1 MFKPILSEQ
10 INRSDHMEGAL
21 YHQYDGKIYKMIG
34 YMLDSSVKDDK
45 ELDACSEHKLSCEF
59 YTSTSRIANLL

>member
-1 MFKPILSEQ
+1 MFKTILSEQ
-10 INRSDHMEGAL
+10 INRSGHKEGAL
-21 YHQYDGKIYKMIG
+21 YHQYDGIFYKMIG
-34 YMLDSSVKDDK
+34 YMLDCSVKDDQ